1 LKGEI
6 EKKINLTKG
15 PINIKRMRIINDIKS
30 KNKFSLKSEIEKKNN
45 FNKRRKRTKL
55 VKNNIS

>member
-45 FNKRRKRTKL
+45 FNKRKKGP
-55 VKNNIS
+55 NW